1 MRTTQKALIVKTG
14 PEGHEGL
21 EELNIE
27 LERGWRVA
35 EVAPMGGAGGAS
47 ASPGHAALVILE
59 GRDLNEPQPAVAA
72 KDIEDVEEEA
82 DEVVEEVVEEVD
94 EVVEGDGANP
104 EEANPEKAEPE
115 DGGRTS
121 SSPSPDAA

>member
-14 PEGHEGL
+14 PDGHEGL

-27 LERGWRVA
+27 LERGWHVA

-59 GRDLNEPQPAVAA
+59 GRDLNEPKPAVAA
-72 KDIEDVEEEA
+72 KDIEDVEQEA
-82 DEVVEEVVEEVD
+82 DEVVEEVVEAVD
-94 EVVEGDGANP
+94 DVMEGDGANP
-104 EEANPEKAEPE
+104 E
-115 DGGRTS
+115 D
-121 SSPSPDAA
+121 PDTDRP

>member
-14 PEGHEGL
+14 PDGHEGL

-35 EVAPMGGAGGAS
+35 EVAPMGGAGGAT

-59 GRDLNEPQPAVAA
+59 GRDLNEPEPAVAA
-72 KDIEDVEEEA
+72 KEIQEVEEEA

-104 EEANPEKAEPE
+104 GEPDPDE
-115 DGGRTS
+115 SSSAASGETS
-121 SSPSPDAA
+121 SGTA

>member
-14 PEGHEGL
+14 PDGHEGL

-35 EVAPMGGAGGAS
+35 EVAPMGGAGGAT

-59 GRDLNEPQPAVAA
+59 GRDLNEPEPAVAA
-72 KDIEDVEEEA
+72 KKIQEVEEEA

-104 EEANPEKAEPE
+104 GEPGPDE
-115 DGGRTS
+115 S
-121 SSPSPDAA
+121 SSAGSAGTGSGTA

>member
-14 PEGHEGL
+14 PNGSEGL

-47 ASPGHAALVILE
+47 SSPFHAALVILE
-59 GRDLNEPQPAVAA
+59 GRDLEEPKPALAV
-72 KDIEDVEEEA
+72 EELGDVEEEA

-104 EEANPEKAEPE
+104 EEDE
-115 DGGRTS
+115 GIG
-121 SSPSPDAA
+121 

>member
-21 EELNIE
+21 EELNI
-27 LERGWRVA
+27 
-35 EVAPMGGAGGAS
+35 GAGGAS

-115 DGGRTS
+115 AGGRTS